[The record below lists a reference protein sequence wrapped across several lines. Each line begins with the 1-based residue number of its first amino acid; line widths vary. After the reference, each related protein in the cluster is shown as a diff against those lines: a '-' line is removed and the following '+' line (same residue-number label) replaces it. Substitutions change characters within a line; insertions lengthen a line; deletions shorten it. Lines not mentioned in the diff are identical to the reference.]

1 MCGRHTSN
9 SPECKINNI
18 IEEVLVRKNI
28 RSMIMNN
35 IRHLIKKI
43 RFHTSRNLNLCA
55 NSYGIKYIFK
65 HTFSYFFK
73 NSYITHFYL
82 YVTSPHRK
90 IINPSFIPPLTS

>member
-35 IRHLIKKI
+35 TTPFIKKI
-43 RFHTSRNLNLCA
+43 RFHRTSRNLCA

-65 HTFSYFFK
+65 HTVHIFK
-73 NSYITHFYL
+73 NSYITLLLVRNF
-82 YVTSPHRK
+82 S
-90 IINPSFIPPLTS
+90 SS

>member
-35 IRHLIKKI
+35 TTPPYKKDSL
-43 RFHTSRNLNLCA
+43 HTSRNLNLCA
-55 NSYGIKYIFK
+55 NWYGIKYIFK
-65 HTFSYFFK
+65 HTVHIFK
-73 NSYITHFYL
+73 DSYITL
-82 YVTSPHRK
+82 LLVRK
-90 IINPSFIPPLTS
+90 LLLIVK